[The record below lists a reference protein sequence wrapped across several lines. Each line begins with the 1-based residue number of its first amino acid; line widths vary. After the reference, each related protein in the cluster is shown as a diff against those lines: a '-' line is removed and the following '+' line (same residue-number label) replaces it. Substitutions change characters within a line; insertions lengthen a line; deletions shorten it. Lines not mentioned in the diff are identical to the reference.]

1 MAPALV
7 HFLAGATLALFAA
20 TPLAV
25 RGYLVKRQ
33 LWLVAIGGLWGM
45 APDSHYVT
53 PVGTSALTTLHR
65 THWANLCA
73 FHYTLDQP
81 PIATHELESIAVS
94 VATFLV
100 ATAVFT
106 ATITVGDRRTR
117 AARSPRVGAVSR
129 TLLTGY
135 AAGLTAMVAA
145 VPVGLVLSWTGQID
159 TVAALSGRESTAAG
173 WLLIGSGCLVA
184 SGVFAGLFALL
195 GARWNVTSSHARA
208 VLGVFF
214 GVAGWLII
222 GLIGVALWMRV
233 VLELSRPIPSVHPV
247 GLLALV
253 VCGVV
258 IGAVYPF
265 VRRVVAVSSVD

>member
-25 RGYLVKRQ
+25 RGYLAKRQ

-53 PVGTSALTTLHR
+53 PVGTSELIALHR
-65 THWANLCA
+65 THWGDLCA

-81 PIATHELESIAVS
+81 PIATHELESIVVS

-100 ATAVFT
+100 ATAIFT
-106 ATITVGDRRTR
+106 ATIAVGDRRACAT
-117 AARSPRVGAVSR
+117 RSPRAGVVPR

-135 AAGLTAMVAA
+135 AVGLTALIAA
-145 VPVGLVLSWTGQID
+145 VPVGLFLTWTGQID

-173 WLLIGSGCLVA
+173 WLLVGGGCLVA
-184 SGVFAGLFALL
+184 SGVFAGLFTLL
-195 GARWNVTSSHARA
+195 GARWDVTSSRA
-208 VLGVFF
+208 GAVIGVLV
-214 GVAGWLII
+214 GVAGWLPI
-222 GLIGVALWMRV
+222 GLIGVPLWMRV
-233 VLELSRPIPSVHPV
+233 VLELPRPIPSVHPV
-247 GLLALV
+247 TLLALV

-265 VRRVVAVSSVD
+265 VRRVVAVSSVE